1 MSVPPSQDSDRI
13 DKFNNPNSATYP
25 GTSVNLPRAWRN
37 RIGYITYTQYMLDWG
52 RDRSP
57 EHNNNSNA
65 NPALTGK
72 APISIESPY
81 CPFHNEATAGGTF
94 SFPPRTQPMHA
105 VRRSLIAALQ
115 VVKELNTGLTA
126 GTGDRVSIVTY
137 DGLDN
142 FHEPELVLTL
152 TGDYDAAM
160 QACTTLQATSDI
172 GYTTAMDAGMLMARN
187 HLKPTSEGGSGRRF
201 TTKVIVLLTDGVPNA
216 WQSSAAEINDYIS
229 DNPHDDFYESGYVWY
244 NSVLMQTA
252 QFQADSSSSNLFA
265 VGMGLGTDYG
275 FMDRIARMAQT
286 DRNGQSPRGSGNPTE
301 YEQRLTQIF
310 EEILKRPNSRLV
322 D

>member
-1 MSVPPSQDSDRI
+1 
-13 DKFNNPNSATYP
+13 
-25 GTSVNLPRAWRN
+25 
-37 RIGYITYTQYMLDWG
+37 
-52 RDRSP
+52 
-57 EHNNNSNA
+57 
-65 NPALTGK
+65 
-72 APISIESPY
+72 
-81 CPFHNEATAGGTF
+81 
-94 SFPPRTQPMHA
+94 MHA